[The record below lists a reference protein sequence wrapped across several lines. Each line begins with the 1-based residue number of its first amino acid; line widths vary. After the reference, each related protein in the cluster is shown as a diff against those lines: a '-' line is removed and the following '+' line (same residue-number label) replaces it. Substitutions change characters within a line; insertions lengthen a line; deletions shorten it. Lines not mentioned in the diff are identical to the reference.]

1 MERRMAVAAAR
12 ALLGRQLRWPVPVGE
27 HWTPAG
33 RSRSRREAAEAE
45 AEAPVFQYAG
55 ERAARADRVFVWGF
69 SFSGALGVPSFVL
82 PASGPEPR
90 AGLAAGSRRCPTV
103 WNWTRRW
110 GPQPFGHFGPSVA
123 GLREAC
129 FVSSRDALREA
140 LGWWPEVICL
150 QGSRDG
156 SATKSTGCS
165 QSRAGSGVRSTSCS
179 C

>member
-1 MERRMAVAAAR
+1 MERRMAVAAAG

-90 AGLAAGSRRCPTV
+90 AGLRSRRRIQTV
-103 WNWTRRW
+103 PCRLELDQKVGTPAIRPLW
-110 GPQPFGHFGPSVA
+110 PQCGRTSGSV
-123 GLREAC
+123 LCE
-129 FVSSRDALREA
+129 
-140 LGWWPEVICL
+140 
-150 QGSRDG
+150 Q
-156 SATKSTGCS
+156 
-165 QSRAGSGVRSTSCS
+165 
-179 C
+179 